1 MLPTI
6 PIGGLVKDKRRK
18 SGDQRTANKPSTCH
32 HRQHVEY
39 CPPPWQWR
47 LGWSACIGSIGC
59 KTRTLSTHWSP
70 EEDCPTF
77 WFATNIAWFEPDLN
91 LHLDQQQASTW
102 WGAMVTATA
111 PKERLGG
118 LSQFRDQ
125 AGEHT
130 FYVLRSMFHAW
141 NISNSSSLSMYH
153 RFRMMAGTTE
163 DPAFAAAV
171 DVAVDVA
178 QNITLDEMSW
188 NIDTGS
194 WMGSQD
200 VAGVNS
206 TLTSMNTK
214 LDMILARHETSNSN
228 RRFAKRVSCCPP
240 LCSFLL
246 SLLMMLFCF
255 SPA

>member
-1 MLPTI
+1 
-6 PIGGLVKDKRRK
+6 
-18 SGDQRTANKPSTCH
+18 
-32 HRQHVEY
+32 
-39 CPPPWQWR
+39 
-47 LGWSACIGSIGC
+47 
-59 KTRTLSTHWSP
+59 
-70 EEDCPTF
+70 
-77 WFATNIAWFEPDLN
+77 
-91 LHLDQQQASTW
+91 
-102 WGAMVTATA
+102 
-111 PKERLGG
+111 
-118 LSQFRDQ
+118 
-125 AGEHT
+125 
-130 FYVLRSMFHAW
+130 
-141 NISNSSSLSMYH
+141 MYH

-240 LCSFLL
+240 LCSFFIVITHDVVLFFTSVSTTKKHGVMLL
-246 SLLMMLFCF
+246 VEKNQS
-255 SPA
+255 ARKI